1 MPRGDRGARKDYW
14 APREAPGAQLARRKE
29 VFTAINKLAMSKGDA
44 WLTSVPGAP
53 MVTMD
58 GLDGSTL
65 PDELLAAGYDV
76 IETGVGERLLANATE
91 VEFTTNADGTLAPL
105 TEGSTQ
111 PVTTIVRHAGIVQVM
126 RYQFLIP

>member
-14 APREAPGAQLARRKE
+14 APKEAPGELLAKRKKLFAAINQLAIR
-29 VFTAINKLAMSKGDA
+29 KGDA
-44 WLTSVPGAP
+44 WITSVPGAP

-58 GLDGSTL
+58 ALEGSTL
-65 PDELLAAGYDV
+65 PGQLLAAGYDV

-91 VEFTTNADGTLAPL
+91 TRSTTNADGTLAPL

-111 PVTTIVRHAGIVQVM
+111 PVTTIVRHAGIVPT
-126 RYQFLIP
+126 RRFCFGLP